1 MLRVSVAI
9 CGSMVVILPS
19 KVAARIGVD
28 RDAHGL
34 PDLELRAV
42 LLRHG
47 EVRIEHRQIG
57 QRHDL
62 RARRQIL
69 TDLDL
74 ANAELAVER
83 RAHQLLRDDGLG
95 LGDAGLGLVERRLR
109 RYRRSPAGRTG
120 ARPAA
125 WRDRARAAPPSP
137 AP

>member
-1 MLRVSVAI
+1 MSVAI

-19 KVAARIGVD
+19 KVAARIGID
-28 RDAHGL
+28 RDANGL
-34 PDLELRAV
+34 ADLELRAV

-57 QRHDL
+57 QRDDL
-62 RARRQIL
+62 RARRQVL
-69 TDLDL
+69 TDFDL

-83 RAHQLLRDDGLG
+83 RPHQLLRDDGFG

-109 RYRRSPAGRTG
+109 GIDRRLRAELAR
-120 ARPAA
+120 RPAA
-125 WRDRARAAPPSP
+125 WRDRARAAPPLP